1 MGAWVAAA
9 GAGVCA
15 GVSSASASMKA
26 RVAWGRGWARVPL
39 HHVGGGQAVRR
50 PSLPEGRGQARRGV
64 GRATVDGAGSSKR
77 GGQDGIGRRR
87 ERART
92 DPDRSP
98 FFDGNRD
105 RLYGLLTERA
115 VNTLSFYL
123 MELNMEAHFWLVA
136 YWKANRI
143 PKQGS
148 WEEVNGNDFLR
159 KMLKSEPEQIY
170 HPLSG
175 EPLLTVDP
183 KNLAQRILAIRGHL
197 AREWTRDLEE
207 INEFGADL
215 VREVALEALQSN
227 FSALGLHASERMP
240 EEEGDPRFILP
251 SRDNKG
257 KDAT

>member
-1 MGAWVAAA
+1 M
-9 GAGVCA
+9 
-15 GVSSASASMKA
+15 
-26 RVAWGRGWARVPL
+26 
-39 HHVGGGQAVRR
+39 Q
-50 PSLPEGRGQARRGV
+50 
-64 GRATVDGAGSSKR
+64 
-77 GGQDGIGRRR
+77 QDGIGKRR

-92 DPDRSP
+92 DPNRSP

-136 YWKANRI
+136 YWKENRI

-148 WEEVNGNDFLR
+148 WDEVNGNAFLR
-159 KMLKSEPEQIY
+159 KMLKGEPEQIY

-175 EPLLTVDP
+175 APMLTVDP

-197 AREWTRDLEE
+197 AKEWIRDLEE
-207 INEFGADL
+207 VSEFGADL
-215 VREVALEALQSN
+215 VREVALESLQSN

-240 EEEGDPRFILP
+240 AEEEDPRFILP
-251 SRDNKG
+251 SRDG
-257 KDAT
+257 DAKADGA